1 MTRAA
6 LLRRVG
12 GINDWQSERAELSPM
27 SQRGGVHIQQAVCPS
42 REVTSR
48 EVGRTWV
55 FALALGTAVAWEI
68 TGPLFNFSDTWQLV
82 MRGGITSFA

>member
-27 SQRGGVHIQQAVCPS
+27 SQRGCVRQIQDELSGAVPMGPTPIFAS
-42 REVTSR
+42 RHLRWPQKS
-48 EVGRTWV
+48 
-55 FALALGTAVAWEI
+55 L
-68 TGPLFNFSDTWQLV
+68 
-82 MRGGITSFA
+82 